1 MKFNNITKYLTER
14 HKLSLRNIR
23 TGQEIWHLFLNRLNI
38 LLAGL
43 TLIVILFVVTLSTVA
58 YTPILDLIPGYPGNK
73 ARQVII
79 ENIGRLDS
87 LEQQVSLWEKYNHNM
102 ALIFDGQSISTLTE
116 DSVKRE
122 KNVKPFPRSI
132 SDSLLRL
139 RMQTDSNYMLVTNVR
154 HKAEVTF
161 QMVTPVRGA
170 ILKQFNPKTNMFGV
184 EIAPQPNQGIMAVM
198 DGTVIATGWEPET
211 GYSVTIQHAGN
222 MVSIYKRIARKL
234 CKTGERVKSGEA
246 IALTPSITQEK
257 SPLLIFELW
266 YNGNAVDPENYITF

>member
-1 MKFNNITKYLTER
+1 MKLNNIIKYLTER

-23 TGQEIWHLFLNRLNI
+23 SGQEIWHLFLNRLNI

-43 TLIVILFVVTLSTVA
+43 TLIVILFVVILSTVA

-73 ARQVII
+73 ARQLII

-87 LEQQVSLWEKYNHNM
+87 LEQQVTRWERYNHNM
-102 ALIFDGQSISTLTE
+102 ALILDGQSVSSLNE

-122 KNVKPFPRSI
+122 KGVTPFPRSI

-139 RMQTDSNYMLVTNVR
+139 KMQTDSSYMLVSNVR

-161 QMVTPVRGA
+161 QMMTPVQGT
-170 ILKQFNPKTNMFGV
+170 IVKQFSPKNGMFGV

-211 GYSVTIQHAGN
+211 GYSLTIQHAGN
-222 MVSIYKRIARKL
+222 MVSIYKRIARRL
-234 CKTGERVKSGEA
+234 CQTGERVKSGEA
-246 IALTPSITQEK
+246 IALTPSVTQQK
-257 SPLLIFELW
+257 SLLLVFELW